1 MKAVFGAGTVPLA
14 RIMREHRSALL
25 PLAAVLAINV
35 GVLIGVVLPLAQR
48 AASNETRATAAHRA
62 EVAAEAEFKQAEAF
76 REGKTRATSDLETF
90 YRRVLPSDATAAR
103 RITHLKPQQRAREHR
118 VQYERGATEEET
130 VDDSSL
136 ERQTVTMTLSGSWDD
151 IRAFIY
157 ALETSTDFVVIDN
170 VVIQEGTGG
179 NATLSL
185 DLDLTT
191 YYRSD
196 RSIAAAKARTR
207 GR

>member
-1 MKAVFGAGTVPLA
+1 MRATFGGGSVPLS
-14 RIMREHRSALL
+14 RVLREHRSAML
-25 PLAAVLAINV
+25 PLAAVLAINLM
-35 GVLIGVVLPLAQR
+35 VLAVVVLPLSQR
-48 AASNETRATAAHRA
+48 AASNETRAAAAQRA
-62 EVAAEAEFKQAEAF
+62 EAAAEREFKQAEAF
-76 REGKTRATSDLETF
+76 REGKSRATADLETF
-90 YRRVLPSDATAAR
+90 YKQVLPSDATAAR

-118 VQYERGATEEET
+118 VLYERGATEEET

-157 ALETSTDFVVIDN
+157 TLETSTDFVVIDN

-179 NATLSL
+179 TTSLSL

-196 RSIAAAKARTR
+196 RAIAARARTS

>member
-1 MKAVFGAGTVPLA
+1 
-14 RIMREHRSALL
+14 
-25 PLAAVLAINV
+25 VLAV
-35 GVLIGVVLPLAQR
+35 VVLPLSQR
-48 AASNETRATAAHRA
+48 AASNETRAAAAQRA
-62 EVAAEAEFKQAEAF
+62 EAAAEREFKQAEAF
-76 REGKTRATSDLETF
+76 REGKTRATGDLETF
-90 YRRVLPSDATAAR
+90 YKQVLPSDATAAR

-118 VQYERGATEEET
+118 VLYERGATEEET

-179 NATLSL
+179 TTSLSL

-196 RSIAAAKARTR
+196 RAIAARARTS

>member
-1 MKAVFGAGTVPLA
+1 MRAIFGGGGVPLS
-14 RIMREHRSALL
+14 RVLREHRSAIL
-25 PLAAVLAINV
+25 PLVAVLAINLI
-35 GVLIGVVLPLAQR
+35 VLAVVVVPLSQR
-48 AASNETRATAAHRA
+48 AASNETRAAAAQRA
-62 EVAAEAEFKQAEAF
+62 EAAAEREHKQAEAF
-76 REGKTRATSDLETF
+76 REGKSRATADLETF
-90 YRRVLPSDATAAR
+90 YQQVLPVDSTAAR

-118 VQYERGATEEET
+118 VLYERGATEEET

-157 ALETSTDFVVIDN
+157 TLETSADFVVIDN

-179 NATLSL
+179 NAALSL

-191 YYRSD
+191 YYHSD
-196 RSIAAAKARTR
+196 RAITARARTS

>member
-1 MKAVFGAGTVPLA
+1 MRAIFGGGGVPLS
-14 RIMREHRSALL
+14 RVLREHRSAIL
-25 PLAAVLAINV
+25 PLVAVLAINLI
-35 GVLIGVVLPLAQR
+35 VLAVVVVPLSQR
-48 AASNETRATAAHRA
+48 AASSETRAAAAQRA
-62 EVAAEAEFKQAEAF
+62 EAAAEREHKQAEAF
-76 REGKTRATSDLETF
+76 REGKSRATADLETF
-90 YRRVLPSDATAAR
+90 YKQVLPVDSTAAR

-118 VQYERGATEEET
+118 VLYERGATEEET

-157 ALETSTDFVVIDN
+157 TLETSADFVVIDN

-179 NATLSL
+179 NAALSL

-191 YYRSD
+191 YYHSD
-196 RSIAAAKARTR
+196 RAITKARTS

>member
-1 MKAVFGAGTVPLA
+1 MKAIFGGGGVPLS
-14 RIMREHRSALL
+14 RVLREHRSALL
-25 PLAAVLAINV
+25 PLAAVLAINSI
-35 GVLIGVVLPLAQR
+35 VLVAVVLPLAQR
-48 AASNETRATAAHRA
+48 AASNDTRAAAAQRA
-62 EVAAEAEFKQAEAF
+62 EAAAEAEFKQAEAF
-76 REGKTRATSDLETF
+76 REGKTRATADLETF
-90 YRRVLPSDATAAR
+90 YREVLPTDATAAR

-130 VDDSSL
+130 IDDSSL

-157 ALETSTDFVVIDN
+157 TLETSADFVVIDN
-170 VVIQEGTGG
+170 VVIQESTGG
-179 NATLSL
+179 NSALSL
-185 DLDLTT
+185 DLNLTT

-196 RSIAAAKARTR
+196 RAIKARARTS

>member
-1 MKAVFGAGTVPLA
+1 MRAIFGGGGVPLS
-14 RIMREHRSALL
+14 RVLREHRSAIL
-25 PLAAVLAINV
+25 PLVAVLAINLI
-35 GVLIGVVLPLAQR
+35 VLAVVVVPLSQR
-48 AASNETRATAAHRA
+48 AASNETRAAAAQRA
-62 EVAAEAEFKQAEAF
+62 EAAAEREHKQAEAF
-76 REGKTRATSDLETF
+76 REGKSRATADLETF
-90 YRRVLPSDATAAR
+90 YKQVLPVDSTAAR

-118 VQYERGATEEET
+118 VLYERGATEEET

-157 ALETSTDFVVIDN
+157 TLETSADFVVIDN

-179 NATLSL
+179 NAALSL

-191 YYRSD
+191 YYHSD
-196 RSIAAAKARTR
+196 RAITARARTS

>member
-1 MKAVFGAGTVPLA
+1 MRAIFGGGGVPLS
-14 RIMREHRSALL
+14 RVLREHRSAIL
-25 PLAAVLAINV
+25 PLVAVLAINLI
-35 GVLIGVVLPLAQR
+35 VLAVVVVPLSQR
-48 AASNETRATAAHRA
+48 AASNETRAAAAQRA
-62 EVAAEAEFKQAEAF
+62 EAAAEREHKQAEAF
-76 REGKTRATSDLETF
+76 REGKSRATADLEMF
-90 YRRVLPSDATAAR
+90 YQQVLPVDSTAAR

-118 VQYERGATEEET
+118 VLYERGATEEET

-157 ALETSTDFVVIDN
+157 TLETSADFVVIDN

-179 NATLSL
+179 NAALSL

-191 YYRSD
+191 YYHSD
-196 RSIAAAKARTR
+196 RAITARARTS